1 MGVTQAI
8 REPLGSGRAE
18 GDIAMN
24 VVAGAVGSQ
33 ILSAAVAAVLTG
45 IGTLVRWFVV
55 KRLPARR
62 TWRYLNAGGL
72 SIVLDTSYIDTGRYQ
87 RPVAGLGQVRA
98 LSVLVPSL
106 THAYRDLDLEKV
118 RLSAH
123 LPGSDMEH
131 DLLILGGPKNNE
143 AARRILEAM
152 TEALPFRLGEGA
164 ITWEGT
170 AYTGDAANG
179 EVVRDCGY
187 IVRAANPLNPDKRVV
202 LIGGWSTYGT
212 VAAARWLAESG
223 ASRSLPADVAVLV
236 EASVLRDG
244 HVSTP
249 RVLRQASLSR

>member
-1 MGVTQAI
+1 M
-8 REPLGSGRAE
+8 
-18 GDIAMN
+18 
-24 VVAGAVGSQ
+24 
-33 ILSAAVAAVLTG
+33 VAAALTG
-45 IGTLVRWFVV
+45 IGTLVRWFVL

-62 TWRYLNAGGL
+62 TWRYLSAGDL
-72 SIVLDTSYIDTGRYQ
+72 SIVLDTAYIDTGRYQ

-98 LSVLVPSL
+98 LSVIVPSL

-123 LPGSDMEH
+123 LPGGEMEH

-152 TEALPFRLGEGA
+152 AEALPFRLGGGA

-170 AYTGDAANG
+170 TYTGDAADG
-179 EVVRDCGY
+179 EVTRDCGY
-187 IVRAANPLNPDKRVV
+187 IVRASNPLNSNKRVV

-212 VAAARWLAESG
+212 VAAARWLAENG
-223 ASRSLPADVAVLV
+223 ASRSLTADVAVLV

-244 HVSTP
+244 HVPTP
-249 RVLRQASLSR
+249 RVVRQTSLSR

>member
-1 MGVTQAI
+1 MDGV
-8 REPLGSGRAE
+8 
-18 GDIAMN
+18 
-24 VVAGAVGSQ
+24 VGAVGSQ
-33 ILSAAVAAVLTG
+33 ILSAVVAAVLTG

-62 TWRYLNAGGL
+62 TWRYLKASEL

-123 LPGSDMEH
+123 LRGSEMER

-143 AARRILEAM
+143 AARRILGAM
-152 TEALPFRLGEGA
+152 SEALPLRLGGGA
-164 ITWEGT
+164 ITWQGT
-170 AYTGDAANG
+170 AYTGDTADG

-187 IVRAANPLNPDKRVV
+187 VVRAANPFNPNKRVV

-212 VAAARWLAESG
+212 VAAARWLAENG
-223 ASRSLPADVAVLV
+223 AGRALTADVAVLV
-236 EASVLRDG
+236 EASVLPDG

-249 RVLRQASLSR
+249 RLLRRAPLST